1 MFSLCSSF
9 VVFKSLLF
17 NSMFLFLGST
27 SVALHD
33 LQLSV
38 NVSSVSPLST
48 VLNELF
54 GLLFLLFL
62 LPDWLLPAKDR
73 FEQLVV

>member
-48 VLNELF
+48 VLNKLF
-54 GLLFLLFL
+54 GLLFLI
-62 LPDWLLPAKDR
+62 PDWLLPAKDR